1 MKKIK
6 HDKTYLPF
14 VLAVIDG
21 WGVAQK
27 VDKKGDPTLLA
38 KTPFLREVIANYPK
52 ALLEAHGKYV
62 GLPDI
67 QDGNSEAGHLNLGA
81 GRIVD
86 QDATIVTKSIKNGS
100 FYKNPAL
107 LKAIAHAKKNHSAIH
122 VMGLLS
128 NYNSGHSSPDHYRAI
143 LKMLHSHGIHKIYIH
158 FFTDGRDSPRYDAVK
173 FLQEAKKGFRNNEI
187 VASITGR
194 LYAMDRKKEW
204 SRTEMT
210 YRLLTEGVGLKDD
223 SAEAAIR
230 HAYNRGESDEFIK
243 PTIITDKK
251 GKPLGLIEDNDAVIF
266 FNIRS
271 DRARQITKAF
281 VQTRFEQANVKSF
294 KRRKLIKNLCF
305 VALTDY
311 GPELGNVL
319 TAFTSLDLKNTLPFA
334 LKSLNQL
341 YVAESEKFAHMTFF
355 FNGGYDH
362 SVAGEE
368 RIMVPS
374 PKVDSYDE
382 TPAMSARAITKKV
395 LDAIKKGGYDFIA
408 INYANADMV
417 GHTGNTKACIKA
429 LEVIDE
435 CLAKIGQAIKKKQGA
450 LMITADHGNVEGTIN
465 HTTGE
470 VDTEHS
476 KNPVYCLLYNEQW
489 RGKKFH
495 RPKGI
500 LADVA
505 PTVLDLLKIPKPK
518 EMTRRSL
525 LQK

>member
-1 MKKIK
+1 MKPTKS
-6 HDKTYLPF
+6 DKKYLPF
-14 VLAVIDG
+14 VLAVVDG
-21 WGVAQK
+21 WGVAK
-27 VDKKGDPTLLA
+27 KIDKKGDPTLKA
-38 KTPFLREVIANYPK
+38 KLPFLREVIKNYPQ
-52 ALLEAHGKYV
+52 ALLGAHGKYV
-62 GLPDI
+62 GLPVT

-86 QDATIVTKSIKNGS
+86 QDSTVVSKSIKNGS
-100 FYKNPAL
+100 FFKNPAL
-107 LKAIAHAKKNHSAIH
+107 LQAIKHAKKNNSAIH

-128 NYNSGHSSPDHYRAI
+128 NYNSGHSSPDHYKAI
-143 LKMLHSHGIHKIYIH
+143 LKMLHSHGIHKIFIH
-158 FFTDGRDSPRYDAVK
+158 FFTDGRDSPRYDAIK
-173 FLQEAKKGFRNNEI
+173 FLQEAKKSFRNHEV

-223 SAEAAIR
+223 SPEAAIR
-230 HAYNRGESDEFIK
+230 HAYNRGETDEFIK
-243 PTIITDKK
+243 PTIICDKK
-251 GKPLGLIEDNDAVIF
+251 DKPVGLVQDNDVIIF
-266 FNIRS
+266 FNLRS
-271 DRARQITKAF
+271 DRARQLTKTF
-281 VQTRFEQANVKSF
+281 VQTRFEQANTKSF
-294 KRRKLIKNLCF
+294 KRRKIIDNLCF

-311 GPELGNVL
+311 GPDLGNVL
-319 TAFTSLDLKNTLPFA
+319 TAYTSLDLKETLPFA

-368 RIMVPS
+368 RFMAPS
-374 PKVDSYDE
+374 PSVDSYDL
-382 TPAMSARAITKKV
+382 TPAMAARATTKRV
-395 LDAIKKGGYDFIA
+395 LAAIKDGGYDFIA

-417 GHTGNTKACIKA
+417 GHTGNTQACVKA

-435 CLAKIGQAIKKKQGA
+435 CLGKIGRAIKRKHGT
-450 LMITADHGNVEGTIN
+450 LMITADHGNVEETLN

-476 KNPVYCLLYNEQW
+476 KNPVYCLLYNENWQ
-489 RGKKFH
+489 GKKFK
-495 RPKGI
+495 RRTGI

-505 PTVLDLLKIPKPK
+505 PTILDLLNIPKPK

-525 LQK
+525 L